1 MWYNLKME
9 CYSAIKR
16 NDIHATS
23 CMKDE
28 NIKLGIKCQS
38 QKKNIMYGYIK
49 LPRIGKSIETEN
61 LIVA

>member
-1 MWYNLKME
+1 
-9 CYSAIKR
+9 
-16 NDIHATS
+16 
-23 CMKDE
+23 MKDE